1 MGGVTNDKRL
11 EEISIIKGVLKMYR
25 NLEKIHDNNGN
36 YYVDFYILGKLIFR
50 KEIIFKNNSI
60 YTNKIGKGV

>member
-1 MGGVTNDKRL
+1 
-11 EEISIIKGVLKMYR
+11 MYR

-60 YTNKIGKGV
+60 YTNKIRKGAYL